1 MTDATANPNSMRS
14 GLESA
19 FTWQNIGLQ
28 LGSGLISGGASWALG
43 KLLDE
48 LFGKDDGID
57 LQQLFQFY
65 ADDIVRRVTK
75 NVRREIQSAF
85 TQENLRSLEAGVLV
99 MSENCKLYED
109 TKDAEYPRAAE
120 YLRAAEQKAI
130 NVSAEAQTLGL
141 IALGTFQVVAGMKM
155 SISKEQNH
163 KKALVRQ
170 VKSAVDHVKDL
181 QQHAL
186 FGAREGVGEATVLS
200 WSGKSYYQRVGETHQ
215 LKIDGE
221 VQEVPLSPPG
231 RDYIPIEKYRKELI
245 DERVKSVEDNIVK
258 PSAAIVETWQEARHH
273 LSDG

>member
-1 MTDATANPNSMRS
+1 MTDATTIPNSMRS

-48 LFGKDDGID
+48 LFEKDDGID

-85 TQENLRSLEAGVLV
+85 TQENLRSLEAGVLA
-99 MSENCKLYED
+99 MSENFKKYED
-109 TKDAEYPRAAE
+109 TKDAE

-163 KKALVRQ
+163 RKALVRQ
-170 VKSAVDHVKDL
+170 VKSAVNHVKDL

-186 FGAREGVGEATVLS
+186 FGAREGVGEATVSS
-200 WSGKSYYQRVGETHQ
+200 WSGKSSYQRVGETHQ

-221 VQEVPLSPPG
+221 VQEVSLSPPG
-231 RDYIPIEKYRKELI
+231 RDYIPIEEYRKALI
-245 DERVKSVEDNIVK
+245 DERVKSVKDNIVK
-258 PSAAIVETWQEARHH
+258 PSAAIVETWQKARHQ